1 MAKLEITKIEV
12 RMDRRLLFNV
22 RVYAA
27 EGRIEFPIG
36 IQDLGSPAQD
46 EAAVLRSTLG
56 FAEELAASVRQRQKA
71 EPRNPETSRTTA

>member
-1 MAKLEITKIEV
+1 MAKLEIKKIEDQ
-12 RMDRRLLFNV
+12 RDGRLLFNV

-56 FAEELAASVRQRQKA
+56 FAEELAASVRQRQRA
-71 EPRNPETSRTTA
+71 ELPNPGASRTTA

>member
-1 MAKLEITKIEV
+1 MAHIEV
-12 RMDRRLLFNV
+12 TKVEEQREGRFLFNV
-22 RVYAA
+22 RIDAV

-56 FAEELAASVRQRQKA
+56 FAEELAASVRLRLDA
-71 EPRNPETSRTTA
+71 RLRGPEAGRTTA